1 VMRRNCLPIVIP
13 CHRVIGAGDLGGFG
27 GQGPKG
33 RWPAIK
39 RMLLDAESTARP
51 LELIVAN
58 LE

>member
-1 VMRRNCLPIVIP
+1 VMRRNRLPIVIP

-39 RMLLDAESTARP
+39 RMLLEAESLPRP
-51 LELIVAN
+51 
-58 LE
+58 